1 MNQKP
6 AKMKS
11 KLLLV
16 MMVVFYIGTAHAQYE
31 NTTGGKKPANRKSQP
46 RKAASP
52 LSKIYVG
59 GNIGGGWS
67 NTSAYF
73 EVSPIIGYRATP
85 ALDVGTRLT
94 YIYSKYSYY
103 NVTTSYHDMGAAIFA
118 RYHFLEML
126 FLHAEF
132 EELSAQ
138 YYPGGINDGKSRRWV
153 PGLFLGGGIYRQM
166 GMTFLHVGI
175 LYNVLDTQYSP
186 YTNPV
191 IRIGFGVGL

>member
-1 MNQKP
+1 
-6 AKMKS
+6 MKS

-16 MMVVFYIGTAHAQYE
+16 MVIMLSFGTVHAQYE
-31 NTTGGKKPANRKSQP
+31 NTTGGKQQANQKNQP
-46 RKAASP
+46 RKAVSP
-52 LSKIYVG
+52 LSKIYIG

-73 EVSPIIGYRATP
+73 EISPIIGYRVTS
-85 ALDVGTRLT
+85 ALDAGTRLT
-94 YIYSKYSYY
+94 YIYSKYTYY
-103 NVTTSYHDMGAAIFA
+103 GVKTSYHDMGASIFM
-118 RYHFLEML
+118 RYHFLKML

-132 EELSAQ
+132 EELNTQ
-138 YYPGGINDGKSRRWV
+138 YYPAGINDGKSRRWV
-153 PGLFLGGGIYRQM
+153 SGLFLGGGIYRQM

>member
-1 MNQKP
+1 
-6 AKMKS
+6 MKF

-16 MMVVFYIGTAHAQYE
+16 MAIMFCFGSTYAQYE
-31 NTTGGKKPANRKSQP
+31 NTSGGKKQSEQKTQP
-46 RKAASP
+46 RKTTSP
-52 LSKIYVG
+52 LDKIYIG

-73 EVSPIIGYRATP
+73 EISPIVGYRVTP
-85 ALDVGTRLT
+85 ALHVGTRFT
-94 YIYSKYSYY
+94 YIYSNYTFYGVK
-103 NVTTSYHDMGAAIFA
+103 TSYHDLGAGIFA
-118 RYHFLEML
+118 RYHFLKMF

-132 EELSAQ
+132 EELSTQ
-138 YYPGGINDGKSRRWV
+138 YYPTGINDGKSRRWV
-153 PGLFLGGGIYRQM
+153 PGLFLGGGIYRQI

-186 YTNPV
+186 YTNPI